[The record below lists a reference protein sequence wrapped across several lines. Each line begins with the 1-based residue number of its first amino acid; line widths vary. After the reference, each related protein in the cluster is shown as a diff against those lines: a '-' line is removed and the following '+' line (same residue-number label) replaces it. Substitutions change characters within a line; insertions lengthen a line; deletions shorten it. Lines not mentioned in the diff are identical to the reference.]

1 MRPKFFLGCPS
12 DWTLFKSYC
21 YFVSK
26 ERKPWCDA
34 QAFCIEREGELV
46 QITSFEENDYVFK
59 LVNKREPSLE
69 RVWIGLKY
77 NQEVNKF
84 LWSDNA
90 VPYFKYWPNSIE
102 RQGNSSKPCVYMF
115 TSRTYEPSKP
125 PGSWNDVTCGSSNGF
140 VCKKLQYLS

>member
-1 MRPKFFLGCPS
+1 MRSKIFLGCPS
-12 DWTLFKSYC
+12 DWTHFKSYC

-26 ERKPWCDA
+26 ERKPWDEA
-34 QAFCIEREGELV
+34 QAFCGKREGELV
-46 QITSFEENDYVFK
+46 QITSFEENEYVFK

-102 RQGNSSKPCVYMF
+102 PQGHSSKPCVYMF
-115 TSRTYEPSKP
+115 TSPKYEPSKH

>member
-1 MRPKFFLGCPS
+1 MRLKIFLGCPS
-12 DWTLFKSYC
+12 DWTHFKSYC

-26 ERKPWCDA
+26 ERKPWGDA
-34 QAFCIEREGELV
+34 QAFCVKREGELV
-46 QITSFEENDYVFK
+46 QITSFEENEYVFK
-59 LVNKREPSLE
+59 LVKKREPSLQ

-102 RQGNSSKPCVYMF
+102 PLGNSSKPCVYMF
-115 TSRTYEPSKP
+115 TSRKFEQRKA
-125 PGSWNDVTCGSSNGF
+125 PGSWNDVTCESFNGF
-140 VCKKLQYLS
+140 VCKKLQ